1 MSAASAD
8 DTGGSP
14 GGRALETARAL
25 LGSPR
30 FTQALTEAIV
40 SVALVAFAVRALLG
54 WPGSLA
60 VLGGL
65 VVLAGLSLAAQPE
78 RVEWRGV
85 LPISLIALFSLLTI
99 SIIWSQ
105 YTWATIGGIAYAL
118 AYAFLGVY
126 LALVRDLIQLVRA
139 VGNALR
145 VILTASFVL
154 EVLSGI
160 IFDTP
165 FLWLGI
171 AGNLAAGGPVQ
182 GLAGTRNAFAFLGA
196 LAVLSF
202 WIELRTRSVSRGIS
216 AYSLTLAAATILF
229 ARSPVTLLVL
239 AAVLVVGLA
248 LVIIRR
254 QKAVAR
260 RATQSVLLISATVFG
275 VLAWVFRGPLV
286 GVVDA
291 AADVEERTSVW
302 SAVGDL
308 VAQQPVLG
316 WGWVGPWPTEIYP
329 FSSVRSSSGVQPE
342 SALNAYAD
350 IWLQLG
356 LAGIIVL
363 LVVLGLAF
371 ARAWLVAADRRST
384 VYVWPALTLVLLATV
399 SMTESYLLFEGG
411 LLLFVTSAFAAA
423 RNRSWRGRFD

>member
-1 MSAASAD
+1 MMQSI
-8 DTGGSP
+8 
-14 GGRALETARAL
+14 RAFLA
-25 LGSPR
+25 SPR

-40 SVALVAFAVRALLG
+40 GVALATFAVRALLG
-54 WPGSLA
+54 WPGSIA
-60 VLGGL
+60 VLSSL
-65 VVLAGLSLAAQPE
+65 VLLAALSLAGQPE
-78 RVEWRGV
+78 RIEWRGV
-85 LPISLIALFSLLTI
+85 LPLSLIALFSLITV

-105 YTWATIGGIAYAL
+105 YTWATVGGIAYA
-118 AYAFLGVY
+118 AAFAFLGVY
-126 LALVRDLIQLVRA
+126 IALVRDLIQLVRA

-145 VILTASFVL
+145 VILTASFAL
-154 EVLSGI
+154 EVLSGVLL
-160 IFDTP
+160 DAP
-165 FLWLGI
+165 FTWIGI
-171 AGNLAAGGPVQ
+171 TGDLAAGGPVQ

-202 WIELRTRSVSRGIS
+202 WIEYRTRSVSRGLT
-216 AYSLTLAAATILF
+216 AYSLALAGATIVF
-229 ARSPVTLLVL
+229 ARSPVAYLVL

-254 QKAVAR
+254 QEAVAR

-286 GVVDA
+286 GFVDA

-316 WGWVGPWPTEIYP
+316 WGWVGVWPVDVYP

-363 LVVLGLAF
+363 LIALGLAF
-371 ARAWLVAADRRST
+371 VRAWLVAADRRST

-399 SMTESYLLFEGG
+399 SMTESYLLYEGG

>member
-1 MSAASAD
+1 MI
-8 DTGGSP
+8 
-14 GGRALETARAL
+14 ETTRAL
-25 LGSPR
+25 LASPR
-30 FTQALTEAIV
+30 MTQALTEAIV
-40 SVALVAFAVRALLG
+40 GVALATFAVRALVG
-54 WPGSLA
+54 WPGSIAVISALVLLA
-60 VLGGL
+60 
-65 VVLAGLSLAAQPE
+65 ALSLAGQPE

-85 LPISLIALFSLLTI
+85 LPLSLIALFSLLTV

-105 YTWATIGGIAYAL
+105 YTWATIGGIAYAS
-118 AYAFLGVY
+118 AFAFLGVY
-126 LALVRDLIQLVRA
+126 IALVRDLIQLVRA

-154 EVLSGI
+154 EVLSGALL
-160 IFDTP
+160 DTP
-165 FLWLGI
+165 FTWIGI
-171 AGNLAAGGPVQ
+171 TGDLATGGPVQ

-202 WIELRTRSVSRGIS
+202 WIEYRTRSVSRGLT
-216 AYSLTLAAATILF
+216 AYSLVLAGATIVF
-229 ARSPVTLLVL
+229 ARSPVAYLVL

-254 QKAVAR
+254 QEALAR
-260 RATQSVLLISATVFG
+260 RATQSVLLISAVVFA
-275 VLAWVFRGPLV
+275 VLAWVFRGPLI
-286 GVVDA
+286 GFVDA
-291 AADVEERTSVW
+291 AAEVRARTSVW
-302 SAVGDL
+302 SQVGDL

-316 WGWVGPWPTEIYP
+316 WGWVGMWPTAVYP
-329 FSSVRSSSGVQPE
+329 FSSVREGGAPAE

-363 LVVLGLAF
+363 IAALGLAF
-371 ARAWLVAADRRST
+371 VRAWLVATDRRST

-399 SMTESYLLFEGG
+399 SMTESYLLYEGG

>member
-1 MSAASAD
+1 VI
-8 DTGGSP
+8 
-14 GGRALETARAL
+14 ETVRTFLA
-25 LGSPR
+25 SPR
-30 FTQALTEAIV
+30 FSQALTEAIV
-40 SVALVAFAVRALLG
+40 GVALVAFAVRAMLG
-54 WPGSLA
+54 WPGSIA
-60 VLGGL
+60 VLSGL
-65 VVLAGLSLAAQPE
+65 VLLAGLSLASQPE

-85 LPISLIALFSLLTI
+85 LPLSLLALFSLLAV

-118 AYAFLGVY
+118 AYALLGVY
-126 LALVRDLIQLVRA
+126 IALVRDLIQLVRA

-145 VILTASFVL
+145 VILTASFAL
-154 EVLSGI
+154 EVLSGLV
-160 IFDTP
+160 FDTP
-165 FLWLGI
+165 FVWIGI
-171 AGNLAAGGPVQ
+171 TGDLAAGGPVQ

-202 WIELRTRSVSRGIS
+202 WIEYRTRSVSRGLS
-216 AYSLTLAAATILF
+216 AYSLALAGAAIVF
-229 ARSPVTLLVL
+229 ARSPVALLVL

-248 LVIIRR
+248 LVLIRR
-254 QKAVAR
+254 QQPVAR
-260 RATQSVLLISATVFG
+260 RATQSVLLVTAVA
-275 VLAWVFRGPLV
+275 LAAVSWFFRGPIIGL
-286 GVVDA
+286 VDA
-291 AADVEERTSVW
+291 AAEVAERTSVW

-316 WGWVGPWPTEIYP
+316 WGWVGLWPTSVYP
-329 FSSVRSSSGVQPE
+329 FSSVVSSSGSQPE

-356 LAGIIVL
+356 LAGIITL
-363 LVVLGLAF
+363 LAALGLAF

-384 VYVWPALTLVLLATV
+384 VYVWPALTLVLLAVT
-399 SMTESYLLFEGG
+399 SMTESYLLYEGG

>member
-1 MSAASAD
+1 MIESTRTLFA
-8 DTGGSP
+8 
-14 GGRALETARAL
+14 
-25 LGSPR
+25 SPR

-40 SVALVAFAVRALLG
+40 GVALATFAVRALLG
-54 WPGSLA
+54 WPGSIA
-60 VLGGL
+60 VLGLL
-65 VVLAGLSLAAQPE
+65 VILAALSLAAQPE

-85 LPISLIALFSLLTI
+85 LPLSLFALFSLVTV

-105 YTWATIGGIAYAL
+105 YTWATIGGITYTL

-126 LALVRDLIQLVRA
+126 IALVRDLIQLVRA

-145 VILTASFVL
+145 VIVTASFVL
-154 EVLSGI
+154 EVLSGVI
-160 IFDTP
+160 LDSP
-165 FLWLGI
+165 FIWIGI
-171 AGNLAAGGPVQ
+171 TGDLAVGGPVQ

-202 WIELRTRSVSRGIS
+202 WIEYRTRSVSRGLT
-216 AYSLTLAAATILF
+216 AYSLALAAATIVF
-229 ARSPVTLLVL
+229 ARSPVAYLVL
-239 AAVLVVGLA
+239 TAVLVVGLA
-248 LVIIRR
+248 LVVIRR
-254 QKAVAR
+254 QQPAAR
-260 RATQSVLLISATVFG
+260 RATQSVLLVSVVIASAISW
-275 VLAWVFRGPLV
+275 VLRGPII
-286 GVVDA
+286 GVVGA
-291 AADVEERTSVW
+291 ATDVEERTSVW

-316 WGWVGPWPTEIYP
+316 WGWVGMWPTSVYP
-329 FSSVRSSSGVQPE
+329 FSSVVSSSSAQPD

-350 IWLQLG
+350 VWLQLG
-356 LAGIIVL
+356 LAGFITL
-363 LVVLGLAF
+363 LAAFGLAF
-371 ARAWLVAADRRST
+371 VRAWLVATDRRST

>member
-1 MSAASAD
+1 MISA
-8 DTGGSP
+8 T
-14 GGRALETARAL
+14 RAFLA
-25 LGSPR
+25 SPR
-30 FTQALTEAIV
+30 FTQALTETIV
-40 SVALVAFAVRALLG
+40 GVALAAFAVRALLG
-54 WPGSLA
+54 WPGSIA
-60 VLGGL
+60 VLSAL
-65 VVLAGLSLAAQPE
+65 VLLAGLSLAGQPE

-85 LPISLIALFSLLTI
+85 LPLSLIALFALMSV

-105 YTWATIGGIAYAL
+105 YTAATMSGLAYAA

-126 LALVRDLIQLVRA
+126 IALVRDLIQLVRA

-145 VILTASFVL
+145 VILTTSFAL
-154 EVLSGI
+154 EILSGV

-165 FLWLGI
+165 FEWIGI
-171 AGNLAAGGPVQ
+171 TGDLAAGGPIQ

-202 WIELRTRSVSRGIS
+202 WIEFRTRSVSRGLT
-216 AYSLTLAAATILF
+216 AYSLALAGATLLF
-229 ARSPVTLLVL
+229 TRSPVALLVL
-239 AAVLVVGLA
+239 VAVLVVGLA
-248 LVIIRR
+248 LVLIRR
-254 QKAVAR
+254 QEATAR
-260 RATQSVLLISATVFG
+260 RATQSVLLISALVFA

-286 GVVDA
+286 GFVDA
-291 AADVEERTSVW
+291 AAEVSERTSVW

-316 WGWVGPWPTEIYP
+316 WGWVGIWPTEVYP
-329 FSSVRSSSGVQPE
+329 FSSVRSSSGAHPD

-356 LAGIIVL
+356 LAGIIAL
-363 LVVLGLAF
+363 LAALSLAF
-371 ARAWLVAADRRST
+371 VRAWIVASDRRST

>member
-1 MSAASAD
+1 VI
-8 DTGGSP
+8 
-14 GGRALETARAL
+14 ETVRTFLA
-25 LGSPR
+25 SPR

-40 SVALVAFAVRALLG
+40 GVALAAFAVRAMLG
-54 WPGSLA
+54 WPGSIA
-60 VLGGL
+60 VLSGL
-65 VVLAGLSLAAQPE
+65 VLLAALSLASQPE

-85 LPISLIALFSLLTI
+85 LPLSLLALFSLLTV

-105 YTWATIGGIAYAL
+105 YTWATIGGIAYAV

-126 LALVRDLIQLVRA
+126 IALVRDLIQLVRA

-145 VILTASFVL
+145 VILTASFAL
-154 EVLSGI
+154 EVLSGLV
-160 IFDTP
+160 FDTS
-165 FLWLGI
+165 FAWIGI
-171 AGNLAAGGPVQ
+171 TGDLAAGGPVQ

-202 WIELRTRSVSRGIS
+202 WIEYRTRSVSRGLS
-216 AYSLTLAAATILF
+216 AYSLTLAGAAIVL
-229 ARSPVTLLVL
+229 ARSPVALLVL

-248 LVIIRR
+248 LVLIRR
-254 QKAVAR
+254 QQPVAR
-260 RATQSVLLISATVFG
+260 RATQSVLLVAAIA
-275 VLAWVFRGPLV
+275 LAAVSWFFRGPIIGL
-286 GVVDA
+286 VDA
-291 AADVEERTSVW
+291 AAEVAERTSVW
-302 SAVGDL
+302 SAVGAL

-316 WGWVGPWPTEIYP
+316 WGWVGMWPTTVYP
-329 FSSVRSSSGVQPE
+329 FSSIVSSGGTQPE

-356 LAGIIVL
+356 MAGIITL
-363 LVVLGLAF
+363 LAALGLAF

-384 VYVWPALTLVLLATV
+384 VYVWPALTLVLLAVT
-399 SMTESYLLFEGG
+399 SMTESYLLYEGG

>member
-1 MSAASAD
+1 MI
-8 DTGGSP
+8 
-14 GGRALETARAL
+14 ETVRTFLA
-25 LGSPR
+25 SPR

-40 SVALVAFAVRALLG
+40 GVALAAFAVRALLG
-54 WPGSLA
+54 WPGSIA
-60 VLGGL
+60 VLSGL
-65 VVLAGLSLAAQPE
+65 VLLAGLSLASQPE

-85 LPISLIALFSLLTI
+85 LPLSLLALFSLLAV

-118 AYAFLGVY
+118 AYALLGVY
-126 LALVRDLIQLVRA
+126 IALVRDLIQLVRA

-145 VILTASFVL
+145 VILTASFAL
-154 EVLSGI
+154 EVLSGLV
-160 IFDTP
+160 FDTP
-165 FLWLGI
+165 FVWIGI
-171 AGNLAAGGPVQ
+171 TGDLAAGGPVQ

-202 WIELRTRSVSRGIS
+202 WIEYRTRSVSRGLS
-216 AYSLTLAAATILF
+216 SYSLALAGAAIVF
-229 ARSPVTLLVL
+229 ARSPVALLVL

-248 LVIIRR
+248 LVLIRR
-254 QKAVAR
+254 QQPVAR
-260 RATQSVLLISATVFG
+260 RATQSVLLVTAVA
-275 VLAWVFRGPLV
+275 LAAVSWFFRGPIIGL
-286 GVVDA
+286 VDA
-291 AADVEERTSVW
+291 AAEVAERTSVW

-316 WGWVGPWPTEIYP
+316 WGWVGLWPTSVYP
-329 FSSVRSSSGVQPE
+329 FSSVVSSSGSQPD

-356 LAGIIVL
+356 LAGILTL
-363 LVVLGLAF
+363 LAALGLAF

-384 VYVWPALTLVLLATV
+384 VYVWPALTLVLLAVT
-399 SMTESYLLFEGG
+399 SMTESYLLYEGG

>member
-1 MSAASAD
+1 MIAA
-8 DTGGSP
+8 T
-14 GGRALETARAL
+14 RAFLA
-25 LGSPR
+25 SPR
-30 FTQALTEAIV
+30 FTQALTESIV
-40 SVALVAFAVRALLG
+40 GVALAAFAVRALLG
-54 WPGSLA
+54 WPGSIA
-60 VLGGL
+60 VLSAL
-65 VVLAGLSLAAQPE
+65 VLLAALSLAGQPE

-85 LPISLIALFSLLTI
+85 LPLSLIALFALMSV

-105 YTWATIGGIAYAL
+105 YIGATISGLAYAA

-126 LALVRDLIQLVRA
+126 IALVRDLIQLVRA

-145 VILTASFVL
+145 VILTTSFAL
-154 EVLSGI
+154 EILSGV

-165 FLWLGI
+165 FEWIGI
-171 AGNLAAGGPVQ
+171 TGDLAAGGPIQ

-202 WIELRTRSVSRGIS
+202 WIEFRTRSVSRGLT
-216 AYSLTLAAATILF
+216 AYSLTLAGATLLF
-229 ARSPVTLLVL
+229 TRSPVALLVL
-239 AAVLVVGLA
+239 VAVLVVGLA
-248 LVIIRR
+248 LVLIRR
-254 QKAVAR
+254 QEATAR
-260 RATQSVLLISATVFG
+260 RATQSVLLISVLVFA

-286 GVVDA
+286 GFVDA
-291 AADVEERTSVW
+291 AAEVSERTSVW

-316 WGWVGPWPTEIYP
+316 WGWVGIWPTEVYP
-329 FSSVRSSSGVQPE
+329 FSSVRSSSGVHPD

-363 LVVLGLAF
+363 LAALSLAF
-371 ARAWLVAADRRST
+371 VRAWIVATDRRST

>member
-1 MSAASAD
+1 MIAA
-8 DTGGSP
+8 
-14 GGRALETARAL
+14 ARAFL
-25 LGSPR
+25 SSPR
-30 FTQALTEAIV
+30 FTQALTETIV
-40 SVALVAFAVRALLG
+40 GVALATFAVRALFG
-54 WPGSLA
+54 WPGSIAILSA
-60 VLGGL
+60 L
-65 VVLAGLSLAAQPE
+65 VVLAALSLAGQPE

-85 LPISLIALFSLLTI
+85 LPISLIALLSLMTV

-105 YTWATIGGIAYAL
+105 YTWATLGGLAYAA

-126 LALVRDLIQLVRA
+126 IALVRDLIQLVRA

-145 VILTASFVL
+145 VILTASFAL
-154 EVLSGI
+154 EILSGVL
-160 IFDTP
+160 FDTP
-165 FLWLGI
+165 FLWIGI
-171 AGNLAAGGPVQ
+171 TGDLSEGGPVQ
-182 GLAGTRNAFAFLGA
+182 GIVGTRNAFAFLGA
-196 LAVLSF
+196 LAALSF
-202 WIELRTRSVSRGIS
+202 WIEFRTRSVSRGLT
-216 AYSLTLAAATILF
+216 AYSLTLAGATIIF
-229 ARSPVTLLVL
+229 ARSPVALLVL

-248 LVIIRR
+248 LVLIRR
-254 QKAVAR
+254 QEATAR
-260 RATQSVLLISATVFG
+260 RATQSVLLISALVFA

-286 GVVDA
+286 GFVDA
-291 AADVEERTSVW
+291 AAEVSERTSVW

-316 WGWVGPWPTEIYP
+316 WGWVGIWPTEVYP
-329 FSSVRSSSGVQPE
+329 FSSVRSSSGGHPD

-363 LVVLGLAF
+363 LAALSLAF
-371 ARAWLVAADRRST
+371 VRAWIVATDRRST